1 MTVNEA
7 IALMQMMIQN
17 GSITGNE
24 PLGYF
29 NFAGYCNGHFDE
41 ANSIGVECEW
51 EDKGNVVYIE

>member
-7 IALMQMMIQN
+7 IEQMQMMIEN
-17 GSITGNE
+17 GSITGDE

-29 NFAGYCNGHFDE
+29 NFAGYCNGYFDE
-41 ANSIGVECEW
+41 ANAIGVECEW